1 MNSLEKKEELLIIL
15 ACLIFLIGI
24 SIVQLQNLGNLNF
37 TVLLQE
43 LGLVVIYFIT
53 HKVLRRYYPNGDPYL
68 LPLTISLISIGLTM
82 IYRLKPILFLQQLKW
97 TFIGIF
103 VFTLSIYFFRK
114 LNIFANYKYIIG
126 LIGVC
131 LLLSSIIFGTD
142 IGGHRS
148 WVIIGAFR
156 FQPSE
161 FAKIFIV
168 IFLAAYLIEHKVVLG
183 LHTNKLGPLIMP
195 SFRFIAPLIA
205 IWGLAM
211 MMFLLQRDLG
221 SALLFFCIAVLMT
234 YMANNNLSYLCIA
247 SLFFFIGSFVSYLFF
262 DHVKVRIDIWRNPW
276 MDPNGQAYQIIQS
289 LFAMGSGKILGT
301 GITYGHP
308 EFIPEV
314 HTDFIFAAIAEELG
328 LLGAVAVILIY
339 MLIIYRG
346 FKISLMCENEID
358 ALIAAGIS
366 ASIALQI
373 FTIIAGVTKFLPL
386 TGITLPFLSYGGSS
400 MITSFIMIGL
410 LFALS
415 EKRNNI
421 A

>member
-1 MNSLEKKEELLIIL
+1 MNSLAKKEEVLIMI
-15 ACLIFLIGI
+15 ACLIFLVGI
-24 SIVQLQNLGNLNF
+24 SIVQLQNLGKVNF

-43 LGLVVIYFIT
+43 IGLIVSYFIV
-53 HKVLRRYYPNGDPYL
+53 HKILRRYYPNGDPYL
-68 LPLTISLISIGLTM
+68 LPLSISLISIGLTM

-97 TFIGIF
+97 AFVGIL
-103 VFTLSIYFFRK
+103 VFAFSIYFFRK

-126 LIGVC
+126 LIGVL

-148 WVIIGAFR
+148 WIIIGSFR

-161 FAKIFIV
+161 FAKVFIV

-183 LHTNKLGPLIMP
+183 LHNDKLGPFAMP
-195 SFRFIAPLIA
+195 SFRFIAPLVA

-221 SALLFFCIAVLMT
+221 SALLFFYIAVLMT
-234 YMANNNLSYLCIA
+234 YIANNNLSYICIA

-276 MDPNGQAYQIIQS
+276 ADPNGQAYQIIQS

-314 HTDFIFAAIAEELG
+314 HTDFIFSAIAEELG
-328 LLGAVAVILIY
+328 LLGSIAIVLIY

-346 FKISLMCENEID
+346 FKISLMCKNEID

-366 ASIALQI
+366 VSIALQI

-400 MITSFIMIGL
+400 MITSFIMMGL

>member
-1 MNSLEKKEELLIIL
+1 MNSLEKREELLMML

-24 SIVQLQNLGNLNF
+24 SIVQLQNLGEVNF
-37 TVLLQE
+37 AILLQE
-43 LGLVVIYFIT
+43 IGLVISYLII
-53 HKVLRRYYPNGDPYL
+53 HKVIRKYYPNGDPYL
-68 LPLTISLISIGLTM
+68 LPLVVSLVSIGLTM
-82 IYRLKPILFLQQLKW
+82 IYRLKPILFLQQIKW
-97 TFIGIF
+97 AFVGIL
-103 VFTLSIYFFRK
+103 VFAFSIYFFRK
-114 LNIFANYKYIIG
+114 LNVFANYKYIIG

-161 FAKIFIV
+161 FAKVFII

-183 LHTNKLGPLIMP
+183 LHTNKLGPFIVP

-234 YMANNNLSYLCIA
+234 YMANNNLSYICIA
-247 SLFFFIGSFVSYLFF
+247 SLFFFLGSFVSYLFF

-276 MDPNGQAYQIIQS
+276 VDPNGQAYQIIQS
-289 LFAMGSGKILGT
+289 LFAMGSGKILGA

-328 LLGAVAVILIY
+328 LLGAAAIVLIY